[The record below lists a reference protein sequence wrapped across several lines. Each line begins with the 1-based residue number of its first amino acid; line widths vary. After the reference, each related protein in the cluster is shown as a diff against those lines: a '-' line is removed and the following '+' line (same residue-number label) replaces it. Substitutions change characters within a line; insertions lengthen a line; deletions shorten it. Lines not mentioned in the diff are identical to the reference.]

1 MLREDYSCALK
12 HFGEALSIR
21 REINGNE
28 PERLDFMNDLRI
40 SISNMSL
47 CLRKLGSMVESYEF
61 AEEAIMISERILD
74 KSDDMQ
80 KSRIELVQRILEIS
94 ELSDGLKK
102 LPGCL
107 RQEKSLR
114 ILKNRE
120 LLTKVLDH

>member
-102 LPGCL
+102 NFL
-107 RQEKSLR
+107 
-114 ILKNRE
+114 
-120 LLTKVLDH
+120 VA